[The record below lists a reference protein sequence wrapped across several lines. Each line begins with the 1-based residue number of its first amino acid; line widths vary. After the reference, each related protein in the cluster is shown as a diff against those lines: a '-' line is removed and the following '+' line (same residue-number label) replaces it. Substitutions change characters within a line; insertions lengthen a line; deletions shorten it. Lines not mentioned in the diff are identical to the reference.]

1 MARRSRSGTA
11 SSSTQSAYPGP
22 TSFSIWEPQT
32 IPGGFPE
39 SEPPPYVSSEKT
51 LTQAIYA
58 RRAEYCRPCAVRI
71 KIGTWNVAG
80 RKGTEHD
87 LSEWFVKGK
96 AVSESLTASNSQT
109 LSSEDLTAQGLDG
122 EEAQE
127 GVSHQEQH
135 RTTKTSTVP
144 KDDPGQVP
152 GGEDVGIYALGLQ
165 EIVDINSATEA
176 LRPYADPTVSNK
188 WRKNVEKALPSGYQL
203 IADQQMMGLLLL
215 VYASPD
221 VASHVSS
228 VSTVNTGT
236 GLWGYMQN
244 KGATAT
250 RIVLGET
257 TRIVFVNSHLGSGV
271 GKQELE
277 RRNWDASQIV
287 SKTKF
292 SPIVDSLGYSS
303 KRSEK
308 IGDEDFAFWFGDL
321 NYRLEGI
328 PGDDVRRLLM
338 LHTRKQ
344 YGASKSM
351 DDNLDDEISSAARA
365 LNIEHSRNDSQ
376 SSAASTTPS
385 TTTSQISSMHVA
397 ESERRPS
404 STDTLD
410 SLDDED
416 MNFPLDPAS
425 LQTTLNSLL
434 PHDELH
440 QQQDARK
447 MFHDGWKE
455 GPITFLPTYKYDVGT
470 VALLDS
476 SEKRR
481 APSWCDRILYRTR
494 KSKMDYEN
502 MLVDEQHAQKKDE
515 DMKAQGMEQAADD
528 ESMLFEY
535 DPEADA
541 EDDIDHEYEVESD
554 SQSGQVI
561 TKSGYQ
567 DVIMLEHYV
576 SHQRVLSSDHK
587 PLEAIFK
594 LEYDAVM
601 PELKAKIHQEVVR
614 DLDRAENEGRPS
626 VSLVIDGNPDASRP
640 DLDGVNFGDVC
651 YEEKIQ
657 RSFTIANTGR
667 TTAEFGLVT
676 KPAGDKQDM
685 SPTPIWLSAD
695 FQLSTESSNDP
706 GALHIGLPPKGV
718 DWCQDLSKIFS
729 LEPGS
734 ACTVKLI
741 LSVQTTEL
749 ARALNEGQSLED
761 ILILRIKDGRDHF
774 IPVRG
779 SWKPSVFGEP
789 VHMLVRI
796 PEGGMRA
803 WKPAKI
809 KLLHE
814 RYDSEDVVKWSAPRE
829 ILRLTEVLEH
839 CVERLVAE
847 WSMLGPKDESQEDKS
862 TPWSSFAGWPFV
874 GESWTTTED
883 ERRDL
888 RVILNELLD
897 SGASLD
903 EGLFKDHSGLLKIET
918 LAETFLLFIGSIED
932 GVITKELWDQ
942 LETTFFTKERQKS
955 RPENDDQ
962 RAAILEILSSSTHH
976 SVSFVIITAMLGRIA
991 QELATTVQDVA
1002 SSGTNPDALP
1012 NSPRVPIRRKTLD
1025 QDPTIA
1031 RRQLINK
1038 NYAAVFADV
1047 LIRIGDLSGRK
1058 GKASNPE
1065 QKRELIELFLES
1077 SIS

>member
-22 TSFSIWEPQT
+22 TSSSIWEPQD
-32 IPGGFPE
+32 IPGGFPD
-39 SEPPPYVSSEKT
+39 SDPPPYVSSQKT

-80 RKGTEHD
+80 RKGTEND
-87 LSEWFVKGK
+87 LGEWFVKGK

-109 LSSEDLTAQGLDG
+109 FSSEDLTPQGLDG
-122 EEAQE
+122 EEARESVGKQE
-127 GVSHQEQH
+127 LR
-135 RTTKTSTVP
+135 RTTKKSTVP
-144 KDDPGQVP
+144 KHDPGQVP

-176 LRPYADPTVSNK
+176 LRPYADPTTTKK
-188 WRKNVEKALPSGYQL
+188 WRKKVEEALPPGYQL
-203 IADQQMMGLLLL
+203 IVDQQMMGLLIL

-257 TRIVFVNSHLGSGV
+257 TRIVLINSHLGSGV

-292 SPIVDSLGYSS
+292 SPIVDSLGYASE
-303 KRSEK
+303 RSEK

-338 LHTRKQ
+338 LHTRKE
-344 YGASKSM
+344 YGTSKRL
-351 DDNLDDEISSAARA
+351 DNNLDHEISSTTHA
-365 LNIEHSRNDSQ
+365 LNLEHSRDDSQ
-376 SSAASTTPS
+376 SSIASTAPS
-385 TTTSQISSMHVA
+385 TAPSQISSSMDVA

-416 MNFPLDPAS
+416 MEYAADPAS

-502 MLVDEQHAQKKDE
+502 MLVDEQHAHKKDE

-528 ESMLFEY
+528 ESMLFDY

-541 EDDIDHEYEVESD
+541 EDDIDQEYDVESD
-554 SQSGQVI
+554 SQSGKVV
-561 TKSGYQ
+561 TKAGYQ

-587 PLEAIFK
+587 PLDATFK
-594 LEYDAVM
+594 LEYDAVI

-626 VSLVIDGNPDASRP
+626 VTLVVDGNPDAARP

-651 YEEKIQ
+651 YGDKIQ

-667 TTAEFGLVT
+667 TNAEFGLVT
-676 KPAGDKQDM
+676 KPTGGKQEM
-685 SPTPIWLSAD
+685 SPTPSWLFAD
-695 FQLSTESSNDP
+695 FQLANESNGP

-718 DWCQDLSKIFS
+718 DWCQDLSKIYS

-734 ACTVKLI
+734 ACAVKLI
-741 LSVQTTEL
+741 LSVQTIEL
-749 ARALNEGQSLED
+749 ARALNEGQTLDD
-761 ILILRIKDGRDHF
+761 ILVLRVKDGRDHF

-779 SWKPSVFGEP
+779 NWKPSVFGEP
-789 VHMLVRI
+789 IHTLVRI
-796 PEGGMRA
+796 PEGGIRA
-803 WKPAKI
+803 WNPARI

-814 RYDSEDVVKWSAPRE
+814 GFDSEDVVKWSAPRE
-829 ILRLTEVLEH
+829 ILRLTEILEH

-847 WSMLGPKDESQEDKS
+847 WSMLGPEDESQEDKS
-862 TPWSSFAGWPFV
+862 TPWNSFAGWPFV
-874 GESWTTTED
+874 EESWTTTED

-888 RVILNELLD
+888 RVSLNELLD
-897 SGASLD
+897 NGASL
-903 EGLFKDHSGLLKIET
+903 EGGLSKQTSGLLKIET
-918 LAETFLLFIGSIED
+918 LAETFRLFVGSIED
-932 GVITKELWDQ
+932 GVITKELWEQ
-942 LETTFFTKERQKS
+942 LETAFFTKERQKS
-955 RPENDDQ
+955 RPDNDDQ
-962 RAAILEILSSSTHH
+962 RAAILEILACSSHH
-976 SVSFVIITAMLGRIA
+976 SVSFIIITAMLGRIA
-991 QELATTVQDVA
+991 QELATSVQDAA
-1002 SSGTNPDALP
+1002 SFGNNPDAFP
-1012 NSPRVPIRRKTLD
+1012 KSPRVPIRRKTLD

-1038 NYAAVFADV
+1038 NYAVVFADT
-1047 LIRIGDLSGRK
+1047 LIRNGDAPGKK

-1065 QKRELIELFLES
+1065 QKRELIELFLDS